1 MDSKFN
7 LCSSKI
13 VEFNLRESLLI
24 DIDEEFKEE
33 ENYKFGSYFICIQIN
48 KRLPKNHG
56 SNTWTARGG
65 INRFWGIWNESS
77 SFNHS
82 RYIPHP
88 TKFIRNNLKIQQGKF
103 LERLNYSKAAKKI
116 VHYGPFSNNKLIEGR
131 GDLSGKLRL
140 EPGYTIYFD
149 EFNKVKAAFHQNYPF
164 NSRFLR
170 QKNFHPFI
178 KHVIAIPPI
187 KEIDIEMFFGECCSN
202 ESKFKVEIHQYTQ
215 SKEIISSSKII
226 SIKNVDNS
234 VNLSQIFPKKEIS
247 GLGGWITFEA
257 MDGKHDK
264 KFINHIYKTFNKE
277 MVFDS
282 VHSHNFSKGF
292 HKYGSRTLKFAPF
305 HNKLIKNKNNSIESW
320 IAIFGNEER
329 DISTRIRL
337 FNHNDCSF

>member
-103 LERLNYSKAAKKI
+103 LERLNYSKA
-116 VHYGPFSNNKLIEGR
+116 
-131 GDLSGKLRL
+131 
-140 EPGYTIYFD
+140 
-149 EFNKVKAAFHQNYPF
+149 
-164 NSRFLR
+164 
-170 QKNFHPFI
+170 
-178 KHVIAIPPI
+178 
-187 KEIDIEMFFGECCSN
+187 
-202 ESKFKVEIHQYTQ
+202 SK
-215 SKEIISSSKII
+215 
-226 SIKNVDNS
+226 
-234 VNLSQIFPKKEIS
+234 
-247 GLGGWITFEA
+247 
-257 MDGKHDK
+257 
-264 KFINHIYKTFNKE
+264 
-277 MVFDS
+277 
-282 VHSHNFSKGF
+282 
-292 HKYGSRTLKFAPF
+292 
-305 HNKLIKNKNNSIESW
+305 
-320 IAIFGNEER
+320 
-329 DISTRIRL
+329 
-337 FNHNDCSF
+337 